1 MDATMWMA
9 ATVAGALA
17 ALGAYAYKSM
27 RGAGTLEARLS
38 RTRQRAKS
46 GAGTRSERGGE
57 QARGT
62 SVSHEIGRALA
73 RAGSVLAPVGAGER
87 AKLAELL
94 RRAGFG
100 QKEALS
106 VFLSTKVA
114 SAGTVAV
121 AAWVGATQTSAGAD
135 QVIVQ
140 AASALAGF
148 VIGGVVPEYVVRAI
162 RKRRTARMDRALPD
176 ALDLLIMC
184 VETGLTI
191 ERALATTAEE
201 LRPIERNLSAELSL
215 MEAELRIGRDRRSA
229 LQAMHERSDA
239 EGLKDMALSLMQ
251 SDRHG
256 TPLGKSMRNIAH
268 NQRVQRQTQV
278 EAAAARLPVLI
289 SIPMLVMIV
298 PGTML
303 LIAGPAFLGALK
315 ALGSFGGI
323 E

>member
-1 MDATMWMA
+1 MDETTWMA
-9 ATVAGALA
+9 AALA
-17 ALGAYAYKSM
+17 GTLTAVAAYAYKTM

-38 RTRQRAKS
+38 RTRRRAES
-46 GAGTRSERGGE
+46 GAGTRGE
-57 QARGT
+57 NNRAQQRGT
-62 SVSHEIGRALA
+62 GAARKVASTLA
-73 RAGSVLAPVGAGER
+73 QAGSVLAPVGASER

-94 RRAGFG
+94 RRAGFS

-106 VFLSTKVA
+106 VFLTAKVA
-114 SAGTVAV
+114 T
-121 AAWVGATQTSAGAD
+121 AALAALGAWIGATQTAAGAEHA
-135 QVIVQ
+135 VVQ

-148 VIGGVVPEYVVRAI
+148 VVGGILPEYAVRAI
-162 RKRRTARMDRALPD
+162 RNQRTARIDRALPD
-176 ALDLLIMC
+176 ALDLLVMC

-201 LRPIERNLSAELSL
+201 LRPIEQNLSAELSL
-215 MEAELRIGRDRRSA
+215 MEAELRIGRDRRTV
-229 LQAMHERSDA
+229 LQAMYERSDA

-251 SDRHG
+251 SDRYG
-256 TPLGKSMRNIAH
+256 TPLGKSMRNIAR

-289 SIPMLVMIV
+289 SIPMLTMIV

-315 ALGSFGGI
+315 ALGSFGGV